1 MKKEIKQDIEVCRAN
16 PISYSEKPVH
26 ESKADI
32 LHLELSSPPEVTKSE
47 TSKEVRRLL
56 TFRFDNGKYTD
67 VAVVTK
73 SMRKTTGGITTTFMI
88 NWKGTFLEKRVRQ
101 FIEQN
106 SMKKVWDEILL
117 NKKLNKGFANR
128 EERLLC
134 LVDTDGLQKKFFLCD
149 RRKDLEIL
157 AQEHPELTYKIINEK
172 FGLNFSIKKLQ
183 YWTNKYPK
191 ADWEKIELLLT
202 DKYFDARNTYREIAR
217 QLVQKSIT
225 DNNTKVDAK
234 RLMSRVVGDR
244 IWEEI

>member
-1 MKKEIKQDIEVCRAN
+1 M
-16 PISYSEKPVH
+16 
-26 ESKADI
+26 
-32 LHLELSSPPEVTKSE
+32 
-47 TSKEVRRLL
+47 
-56 TFRFDNGKYTD
+56 
-67 VAVVTK
+67 
-73 SMRKTTGGITTTFMI
+73 
-88 NWKGTFLEKRVRQ
+88 
-101 FIEQN
+101 
-106 SMKKVWDEILL
+106 
-117 NKKLNKGFANR
+117 
-128 EERLLC
+128 
-134 LVDTDGLQKKFFLCD
+134 VDTDGLQKKFFLCD

-157 AQEHPELTYKIINEK
+157 AQEHPELTYKIVNEK
-172 FGLNFSIKKLQ
+172 FGLNFNIKKLQ